1 MAGATKE
8 RPVAFSRAQAIAMKV
23 HTYQGI
29 ECKAHRGNFTR
40 FTSNGTCV
48 ICAKFEDTGKRT
60 GYIAK
65 RADKLAYAHP
75 VSPWP
80 ITAANMHLCPD
91 LSPGRST

>member
-1 MAGATKE
+1 MAATTKE
-8 RPVAFSRAQAIAMKV
+8 KPIARSRAQAIALRVK
-23 HTYQGI
+23 TYQGI

-40 FTSNGTCV
+40 YTSNGACV

-60 GYIAK
+60 GYVAK
-65 RADKLAYAHP
+65 RSDALAFNHP

-80 ITAANMHLCPD
+80 ITAENMARCPD